1 VCGFNRMTP
10 LTGYPPTW
18 AEVVKIYRFL
28 APYQSLVAR
37 YRYPAAALRDGYVT
51 APFLNVQ
58 GQGAHYIPRATL
70 PLMNGAPFPPG
81 KLAPPVLV
89 YDRINGK
96 ETLAAIMF
104 VMPAAATPAQLAAIL
119 PPSLAFWHQHVNI
132 CIAGDKSKTLPLHT
146 QAACSKAGGFFSAAT
161 YWMAH
166 AWIGQAG
173 DTGLF
178 DMNFTYSRPPATAKP
193 MVMEGM

>member
-1 VCGFNRMTP
+1 MLR
-10 LTGYPPTW
+10 
-18 AEVVKIYRFL
+18 I
-28 APYQSLVAR
+28 
-37 YRYPAAALRDGYVT
+37 PAT
-51 APFLNVQ
+51 
-58 GQGAHYIPRATL
+58 
-70 PLMNGAPFPPG
+70 
-81 KLAPPVLV
+81 
-89 YDRINGK
+89 
-96 ETLAAIMF
+96 
-104 VMPAAATPAQLAAIL
+104 ATPEPLAAIL

-146 QAACSKAGGFFSAAT
+146 QAACSKAGGIFSAAT

-178 DMNFTYSRPPATAKP
+178 DMNFTYSRPPATARP

>member
-1 VCGFNRMTP
+1 MTP

-18 AEVVKIYRFL
+18 AEIVKIYRFL
-28 APYQSLVAR
+28 APYQSLVTK
-37 YRYPAAALRDGYVT
+37 YRYPTAAVRDGYVT

-58 GQGAHYIPRATL
+58 GQGAHYIPREIL
-70 PLMNGAPFPPG
+70 PQFNGAPFPPG
-81 KLAPPVLV
+81 KLEPPVLV
-89 YDRINGK
+89 YDPIHGK

-104 VMPAAATPAQLAAIL
+104 VMPANATQQQLVAIL

-132 CIAGDKSKTLPLHT
+132 CIAGDKSGTLPWHT
-146 QAACSKAGGFFSAAT
+146 QAACSKAGGTFSAAT

-166 AWIGQAG
+166 AWIGDAG

-178 DMNFTYSRPPATAKP
+178 DMNFTYSRPPSRAKP
-193 MVMEGM
+193 MVMAGM